1 MDKIYAYMA
10 DDIKLKIIKILDG
23 IDEENVLMQVME
35 DVAFYAAEKDII
47 DDLSASQLKDLDDA
61 INQANNKDVIHWN
74 NFKNE
79 INEWRR
85 K

>member
-1 MDKIYAYMA
+1 MA
-10 DDIKLKIIKILDG
+10 EDIKLKIIKILDG

-47 DDLSASQLKDLDDA
+47 DDLSASQLEDLDDA

-74 NFKNE
+74 DFKNE
-79 INEWRR
+79 INEWRH

>member
-1 MDKIYAYMA
+1 MA
-10 DDIKLKIIKILDG
+10 EDIKFKIIKILDG

-47 DDLSASQLKDLDDA
+47 DDLSASQLKELDDA
-61 INQANNKDVIHWN
+61 LIQANNKDVIYWSD
-74 NFKNE
+74 FKNE

>member
-1 MDKIYAYMA
+1 MA
-10 DDIKLKIIKILDG
+10 EDIKLKIIKILDG
-23 IDEENVLMQVME
+23 IDEKNVLMQVME

-47 DDLSASQLKDLDDA
+47 DDLSASQLEDLDDA

-74 NFKNE
+74 DFKNE

>member
-1 MDKIYAYMA
+1 MA
-10 DDIKLKIIKILDG
+10 EDIKFKIIKILDG
-23 IDEENVLMQVME
+23 IDEENILMQVME

-47 DDLSASQLKDLDDA
+47 DDLSASKLKELDDA
-61 INQANNKDVIHWN
+61 LIQANNKDVIYWSD
-74 NFKNE
+74 FKNE

>member
-1 MDKIYAYMA
+1 MA
-10 DDIKLKIIKILDG
+10 EDIKFKIIKILDG

-35 DVAFYAAEKDII
+35 DVAFYAAENDII
-47 DDLSASQLKDLDDA
+47 DDLSASQLKGLDDA
-61 INQANNKDVIHWN
+61 LIQANNKDVIHWSD
-74 NFKNE
+74 FKNE

>member
-1 MDKIYAYMA
+1 MA

-23 IDEENVLMQVME
+23 IDEEDVLMQVME

-61 INQANNKDVIHWN
+61 IDQANNKDVIHWDD
-74 NFKNE
+74 FKNE

>member
-1 MDKIYAYMA
+1 MA
-10 DDIKLKIIKILDG
+10 EDIKLKIIKILDG
-23 IDEENVLMQVME
+23 IDEEDVLMQVME

-61 INQANNKDVIHWN
+61 IDQANNKDVIHWSD
-74 NFKNE
+74 FKNE

>member
-1 MDKIYAYMA
+1 MA
-10 DDIKLKIIKILDG
+10 EDIKFKIIKILDG
-23 IDEENVLMQVME
+23 INEENVLMQVME

-47 DDLSASQLKDLDDA
+47 DELSASQLKELDDA
-61 INQANNKDVIHWN
+61 LIQANNEEVIHWN
-74 NFKNE
+74 DFKNE

>member
-1 MDKIYAYMA
+1 MDE
-10 DDIKLKIIKILDG
+10 DIKLKIIKILDG

-47 DDLSASQLKDLDDA
+47 DDLSASQLEDLDDA

-74 NFKNE
+74 DFKNE

>member
-1 MDKIYAYMA
+1 MA
-10 DDIKLKIIKILDG
+10 EDIKFKIIKILDG
-23 IDEENVLMQVME
+23 INEENVLMQVME

-47 DDLSASQLKDLDDA
+47 DELSASQLKELEDA
-61 INQANNKDVIHWN
+61 LIQANNEEVIHWN
-74 NFKNE
+74 DFKNE

>member
-1 MDKIYAYMA
+1 MA
-10 DDIKLKIIKILDG
+10 EDIKLKIIKILDG

-47 DDLSASQLKDLDDA
+47 DDLSASQLEDLDDA

-74 NFKNE
+74 DFKNE

>member
-1 MDKIYAYMA
+1 MA
-10 DDIKLKIIKILDG
+10 EDIKLKIIKILDG
-23 IDEENVLMQVME
+23 IDEENVLLQVME

-61 INQANNKDVIHWN
+61 IDQANNKDVIHWD

-79 INEWRR
+79 INEWRH

>member
-1 MDKIYAYMA
+1 
-10 DDIKLKIIKILDG
+10 
-23 IDEENVLMQVME
+23 MQVME

-47 DDLSASQLKDLDDA
+47 DDLSASQLEDLDDA

-74 NFKNE
+74 DFKNE
-79 INEWRR
+79 INEWRG